1 MTLPESHDYQSHM
14 TTPESHDYTWRHMLS
29 SPLPFFLTHLPEFDW
44 LFIDQGYL
52 DELYGRPGGEC
63 KVYLIPSPIS
73 YAAALTTVCVCAC
86 VYV

>member
-1 MTLPESHDYQSHM
+1 M
-14 TTPESHDYTWRHMLS
+14 TTLGDTCF
-29 SPLPFFLTHLPEFDW
+29 PLLFPFFLIRLPEFDW